1 MGQAEQSAG
10 LGPKTPA
17 KPSDNGLVRV
27 ACHRP
32 ALETKPREGG
42 GMQHGPRNNT
52 EHGPA
57 PLSHRGA
64 PTHSSRGAAR
74 CEQRD
79 LRYNL
84 NFSLFFT

>member
-27 ACHRP
+27 ACHWP

-52 EHGPA
+52 
-57 PLSHRGA
+57 LSMARRRCPTEALPPTVRGVPHA
-64 PTHSSRGAAR
+64 VSRETYG
-74 CEQRD
+74 
-79 LRYNL
+79 
-84 NFSLFFT
+84 TT